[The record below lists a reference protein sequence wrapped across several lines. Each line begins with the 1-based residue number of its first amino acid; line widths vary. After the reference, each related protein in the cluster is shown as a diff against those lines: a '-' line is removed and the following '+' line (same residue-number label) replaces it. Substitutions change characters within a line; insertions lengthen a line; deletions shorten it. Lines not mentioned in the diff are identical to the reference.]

1 MLQAYYLEAAKI
13 LTYTALAFFVA
24 MYWAPYLIRLLNW
37 LKFWKKGYK
46 TVATTGEELV
56 VTKQF
61 YKDND
66 HKPRAGGILVWVT
79 TLAFA
84 LFFWFILKIESNE
97 LTQFLN
103 FIDRRET
110 FIPLGTLFF
119 GSVLGLIDDALA
131 TMDGGGNYAAGG
143 LKLSH
148 RMMVVAFI
156 SLLISLWFYYRV
168 DISSFSVFAWEI
180 NLDGISLPFGIEGGW
195 LIIPITLIILMATW
209 STGIIDGFDG
219 LFAGV
224 VIPVILCFAGLA
236 FSRQMYDIATMMMVM
251 AGSTTAY
258 LWFNIPPAKFFM
270 GDTGTVG
277 ILLTIAVVAILTDY
291 IYVLPIAGLMLFIS
305 SGSAIIQIFSK
316 KVFKKKVFLAAPF
329 HHHLEAIGWTKVQ
342 VTMRYWLI
350 SIMLSAL
357 GLAVGLLFR

>member
-1 MLQAYYLEAAKI
+1 MW
-13 LTYTALAFFVA
+13 
-24 MYWAPYLIRLLNW
+24 WAPYLIRLLNW
-37 LKFWKKGYK
+37 LKFWKKK
-46 TVATTGEELV
+46 FRTLSTTGEELK

-61 YKDND
+61 YDENE
-66 HKPRAGGILVWVT
+66 HKPRAGGVLVWVT
-79 TLAFA
+79 TIAFA
-84 LFFWFILKIESNE
+84 LCFWFILKIESNDM
-97 LTQFLN
+97 TQFLN
-103 FIDRRET
+103 FVDRRET

-119 GSVLGLIDDALA
+119 GSVLGLIDDALV
-131 TMDGGGNYAAGG
+131 TLEGGGNYMAGG
-143 LKLSH
+143 LKLSQ
-148 RMMVVAFI
+148 RLMVVGFI
-156 SLLISLWFYYRV
+156 SLLISIWFFYRV
-168 DISSFSVFAWEI
+168 EISTFSIFAWRI
-180 NLDGISLPFGIEGGW
+180 DLNSFILPFGISGAW
-195 LIIPITLIILMATW
+195 LIIPITLIILTFTW

-258 LWFNIPPAKFFM
+258 LWFNIPPAKFVM

-291 IYVLPIAGLMLFIS
+291 IYILPIAGLMLFIS

-329 HHHLEAIGWTKVQ
+329 HHHLEAIGWTRTQ

>member
-1 MLQAYYLEAAKI
+1 MLAVYYLEAAKI

-24 MYWAPYLIRLLNW
+24 MWWAPYLIRLLNW

-61 YKDND
+61 YKEND
-66 HKPRAGGILVWVT
+66 HKPRAGGVLVWVT
-79 TLAFA
+79 TIGLA
-84 LFFWFILKIESNE
+84 LFFWIILKIESTP

-119 GSVLGLIDDALA
+119 GSILGLIDDALA
-131 TMDGGGNYAAGG
+131 TMEGAGNYAAGG
-143 LKLSH
+143 LKLSQ
-148 RMMVVAFI
+148 RLLVVAGF
-156 SLLISLWFYYRV
+156 SMLISLWFYYKV
-168 DISSFSVFAWEI
+168 DISSFSLFNWNI
-180 NLDGISLPFGIEGGW
+180 DLDSFTLPFGINGGW
-195 LIIPITLIILMATW
+195 LIIPITLIILIGTW

-224 VIPVILCFAGLA
+224 VIPVMLCFAGLA

-251 AGSTTAY
+251 AGSTTAF

-291 IYVLPIAGLMLFIS
+291 IYILPIAGLMLFVS
-305 SGSAIIQIFSK
+305 SSSAIIQIFSK

-329 HHHLEAIGWTKVQ
+329 HHHLEAIGWTKTQ

-350 SIMLSAL
+350 SIMMSTL
-357 GLAVGLLFR
+357 GLAIGLLFR